1 MAGNGTFD
9 YDYNEPDV
17 LDKLH
22 TEAEEM
28 NNLIYMYTG
37 MYSITILLGVPLNIL
52 VIITLFRRIGNY
64 EAAIWLLGM
73 AISDLIFCL
82 FLPFRIFSAWE
93 NFTWRFGWI
102 LCKLNSF
109 VPFMSMHSTA
119 VVLSFMSL
127 EQLFFNRLS
136 CTSCRFNASKLMLL
150 ISWFAAAVLSCPSL
164 VYRVVQ
170 YKNNGVV
177 CMDNYEYETTGLVTS
192 EGLKRKSAV
201 LYMRFI
207 FGIILPVASAAIC
220 CCLLVL
226 RKNSFQIKSSVNY
239 HITKALVIGHCLC
252 WLPCLCL
259 PLWQHHSTTEI
270 SPIFAIIVPVS
281 NALAAMSGCIKPISY
296 IIIGLH
302 FCLPWMKDDCTTTQD
317 GEIEITDL
325 TDLK

>member
-1 MAGNGTFD
+1 MANLTETFD
-9 YDYNEPDV
+9 YDYNGSSV
-17 LDKLH
+17 LDKVY
-22 TEAEEM
+22 TETQEIKILM
-28 NNLIYMYTG
+28 YMYTG

-52 VIITLFRRIGNY
+52 VIITLFCRIGNY
-64 EAAIWLLGM
+64 EATIWLLGM

-82 FLPFRIFSAWE
+82 FLPFRIVSAWE

-102 LCKLNSF
+102 LCKLSSF
-109 VPFMSMHSTA
+109 VPFMSMYSTA
-119 VVLSFMSL
+119 FILSFMSL

-136 CTSCRFNASKLMLL
+136 CISCRFNASKNMLL
-150 ISWFAAAVLSCPSL
+150 ISSFAAAVLSCPSL

-192 EGLKRKSAV
+192 EGLKRKSTM

-207 FGIILPVASAAIC
+207 FGIILPVASTAIC
-220 CCLLVL
+220 YCLLVL

-239 HITKALVIGHCLC
+239 RIRKALVIGHCLC

-281 NALAAMSGCIKPISY
+281 NALAAMSGCIKPIIY
-296 IIIGLH
+296 ITIGDSL
-302 FCLPWMKDDCTTTQD
+302 CLPWMKDDYDTTRYGQ
-317 GEIEITDL
+317 
-325 TDLK
+325 

>member
-1 MAGNGTFD
+1 MDDLNETFD
-9 YDYNEPDV
+9 YDYNETAVP
-17 LDKLH
+17 DKLDA
-22 TEAEEM
+22 EAQEM

-37 MYSITILLGVPLNIL
+37 MYSITILLGVSLNIL

-64 EAAIWLLGM
+64 EAAVWLLGM

-82 FLPFRIFSAWE
+82 FLPFLIVSAWE

-109 VPFMSMHSTA
+109 VPFMSMYSTA
-119 VVLSFMSL
+119 FILSFMSL

-136 CTSCRFNASKLMLL
+136 CISCRFNASKLTLL

-170 YKNNGVV
+170 YKNNGEV

-192 EGLKRKSAV
+192 EGLMRKRVV

-207 FGIILPVASAAIC
+207 FGFILPVASAAIC
-220 CCLLVL
+220 YCLLVL

-281 NALAAMSGCIKPISY
+281 NALAAMSGCIKPVIY
-296 IIIGLH
+296 IFIGDSLC
-302 FCLPWMKDDCTTTQD
+302 FPWMTDDYATTETELREMAD
-317 GEIEITDL
+317 KNDP
-325 TDLK
+325 